1 LKKQIESMKQIREQL
16 ESIKI
21 EDIPFIDV
29 DSFVKDFSDK
39 SVATQDM
46 LNKENVV
53 NNVQVVV

>member
-1 LKKQIESMKQIREQL
+1 MKQIREQL

-21 EDIPFIDV
+21 EDIPVIDI